1 MPAPKL
7 SLSMFYN
14 ASRLRTDTWDQ
25 LKVLARRLHETARRG
40 ADLGPLRRKLDD
52 CLARLDPLEAYF
64 AYPGH
69 RTMAELAR
77 LARPGHEGQLARAA
91 AHLCRMLVSDAY
103 RSLGGRARRSA
114 DLETLMALEESQRH
128 EPDGERGPPRPYFE
142 VLVVGDLGEDEE
154 QDLREQLLAQRDRS
168 DEFVYDIIVVPSF
181 EDALIAVLLNV
192 NVQSVLLR
200 AGFPVESSNRFDI
213 LRELLGPLDDDL
225 DPADETAT
233 ALALAQSIR
242 RLRPTLDQ
250 FLVTDAPVE
259 EVAGQIGRDFRR
271 VFYRHEDY
279 LELHLSLL
287 KGVRERFE
295 APFFNALKKYSQR
308 PTGVFH
314 ALPISRGK
322 SITKSHWIRDMAEFY
337 GHKIFLAETSATTGG
352 LDSLLQPHGPIKR
365 AQLAAARAF
374 GAQRTYFV
382 TNGTSTANKIVLQ
395 SLVRPG
401 DIVLVSHDCHKSHHY
416 TMMLTGTQPLYMD
429 PYPLPQYSM
438 YGAVPLRVIKQHLLD
453 LKKVGEL
460 HRVKMLLLTNCTFDG
475 VVYNPRRVMRE
486 VLAIKP
492 DITFVWDEAWYAFA
506 GFSPMTRRRTAMA
519 AADELRRTLR
529 SPEYRERYAAWR
541 TEHDAR
547 DPSDDATWLDHA
559 LLPDPEVARVRV
571 YATQSTHKTLTSL
584 RQGSMI
590 HVYDQDFH
598 AVEDAFRDAYM
609 THTSTSP
616 NYQILASLDV
626 GRRQLELEGYEFVRG
641 SVGLAMMIRKQI
653 VDHPLLSK
661 YFRVLR
667 SGEMIPAELRPSGV
681 ERFYDPD
688 AGFTRIDEHWAS
700 DEFALDP
707 TRVTVHVGATGLTGD
722 QFRKL
727 LIERHD
733 IQINKTSRNTVLFM
747 LNIGSSRGSATYLL
761 DVLLQIAEEI
771 EERRDE
777 ASEVDRVRAEGLVQS
792 LVAELP
798 PLPRFSRFHPAFADD
813 DAPDT
818 REGDMRRA
826 FFLAYDQAMVEHIPL
841 DGSVTRVM
849 ASGRTLVSAAFV
861 TPYPPGFPI
870 LVPGQILTE
879 DIVQFLRAVDVKEI
893 HGYDAVNGL
902 KIFTDAALAA
912 THDPSRT

>member
-1 MPAPKL
+1 
-7 SLSMFYN
+7 
-14 ASRLRTDTWDQ
+14 
-25 LKVLARRLHETARRG
+25 
-40 ADLGPLRRKLDD
+40 
-52 CLARLDPLEAYF
+52 
-64 AYPGH
+64 
-69 RTMAELAR
+69 
-77 LARPGHEGQLARAA
+77 
-91 AHLCRMLVSDAY
+91 
-103 RSLGGRARRSA
+103 
-114 DLETLMALEESQRH
+114 
-128 EPDGERGPPRPYFE
+128 
-142 VLVVGDLGEDEE
+142 
-154 QDLREQLLAQRDRS
+154 
-168 DEFVYDIIVVPSF
+168 
-181 EDALIAVLLNV
+181 
-192 NVQSVLLR
+192 
-200 AGFPVESSNRFDI
+200 
-213 LRELLGPLDDDL
+213 
-225 DPADETAT
+225 
-233 ALALAQSIR
+233 
-242 RLRPTLDQ
+242 
-250 FLVTDAPVE
+250 
-259 EVAGQIGRDFRR
+259 
-271 VFYRHEDY
+271 
-279 LELHLSLL
+279 
-287 KGVRERFE
+287 
-295 APFFNALKKYSQR
+295 
-308 PTGVFH
+308 
-314 ALPISRGK
+314 
-322 SITKSHWIRDMAEFY
+322 
-337 GHKIFLAETSATTGG
+337 
-352 LDSLLQPHGPIKR
+352 
-365 AQLAAARAF
+365 
-374 GAQRTYFV
+374 
-382 TNGTSTANKIVLQ
+382 
-395 SLVRPG
+395 
-401 DIVLVSHDCHKSHHY
+401 
-416 TMMLTGTQPLYMD
+416 
-429 PYPLPQYSM
+429 
-438 YGAVPLRVIKQHLLD
+438 
-453 LKKVGEL
+453 
-460 HRVKMLLLTNCTFDG
+460 
-475 VVYNPRRVMRE
+475 
-486 VLAIKP
+486 
-492 DITFVWDEAWYAFA
+492 
-506 GFSPMTRRRTAMA
+506 
-519 AADELRRTLR
+519 
-529 SPEYRERYAAWR
+529 
-541 TEHDAR
+541 
-547 DPSDDATWLDHA
+547 
-559 LLPDPEVARVRV
+559 
-571 YATQSTHKTLTSL
+571 
-584 RQGSMI
+584 MI
-590 HVYDQDFH
+590 HVYDQDFEKT
-598 AVEDAFRDAYM
+598 ARDPFLEAYM